1 MSALSGGGIAVRG
14 LIRGRPLPIARQ
26 APGRYQAL
34 LAETN
39 DNPKPF
45 VWTTDSEKIITDG
58 A

>member
-1 MSALSGGGIAVRG
+1 MSAPNGGGIAVRE

-39 DNPKPF
+39 NNFKPF
-45 VWTTDSEKIITDG
+45 VWTTDSQKIITDG